1 MSAPTAPTAPPR
13 PRLDVEPDRAIAS
26 LVAAFAADPVI
37 RWCFPDAAGYLAH
50 FPELLGLMC
59 GAAFAGGTA
68 DRTGSYE
75 GAALWVAPD
84 VAVDFDGVGE
94 LLARSIAAERQTD
107 VFALLEQ
114 ARVAEV
120 LSRHGV
126 RFAYLFGSQARGTAR
141 ADSDLDVAVRFDG
154 DRDADARF
162 GVALRLGAELE
173 AAVGITV
180 DLVDLEAAPLR
191 LVGRI
196 LTERLVLVGQDDP
209 ERVAFEVRQFK
220 LAVDFEHHA
229 AELDRALLG
238 AMARGDR

>member
-1 MSAPTAPTAPPR
+1 MPPSSRAPDCR
-13 PRLDVEPDRAIAS
+13 RLS
-26 LVAAFAADPVI
+26 
-37 RWCFPDAAGYLAH
+37 
-50 FPELLGLMC
+50 LLGTLP
-59 GAAFAGGTA
+59 GRRAEGGQPL
-68 DRTGSYE
+68 DE
-75 GAALWVAPD
+75 
-84 VAVDFDGVGE
+84 
-94 LLARSIAAERQTD
+94 
-107 VFALLEQ
+107 LEQ

-141 ADSDLDVAVRFDG
+141 ADSDLDVAVRFGG

-196 LTERLVLVGQDDP
+196 LAERLVLVGQDDP